1 MKVAGW
7 VVVVAAVA
15 GIGVGAWAMTRFA
28 PAPDRAVMGQRPP
41 DYRLE
46 KLPSGDS
53 ISLRAAYKG
62 KVTLINIWATWC
74 GPCRREMPSIERLY
88 ISYQNQGFRVA
99 AVSVDEGD
107 STAILAYARQE
118 GLTFD
123 ILHDRSG
130 NIQQLFQTIG
140 VPQSFL
146 IGRDGRVAYTSLG
159 ADAWDSPEM
168 RRRVEQLLGSER

>member
-1 MKVAGW
+1 MRVAGW
-7 VVVVAAVA
+7 VVAVAAVA

-41 DYRLE
+41 DYRLQS
-46 KLPSGDS
+46 LPSGDS

-62 KVTLINIWATWC
+62 HVTLINIWATWC

-88 ISYQNQGFRVA
+88 TSYEGRGFRVA

-107 STAILAYARQE
+107 STGILAYTRQV

-123 ILHDRSG
+123 ILHDQSG
-130 NIQQLFQTIG
+130 NIQQAFQTIG

-159 ADAWDSPEM
+159 ADEWDSPEM
-168 RRRVEQLLGSER
+168 HRRIEQLLAGGR